1 MEKKLSI
8 LIPVY
13 NTGEYLRACLDSVLA
28 QTLEEWELI
37 LIDDGSRDSS
47 GAICDEYAAKDDRV
61 RVVHKENEGVSVA
74 RNLGLSL
81 AQGEYV
87 GFVDS
92 DDRVEPEMFEALYAA
107 ARQSGADI
115 AMCDAVT
122 VYGDGRTEVDTI
134 PQLPSSG
141 WNAKER
147 WTPDLLMRIAG
158 VVWRCIYRRELL
170 ERHRIRFPEGLRF
183 SEDRIF
189 NLYAMGA
196 ANGVAYCK
204 VPYYRQFMRQGSAV
218 HKFYPDY
225 FEIVKD
231 AYRRTQTAISGAWE
245 NDEAIRTAYLSQ
257 FVGGAIAAVNNY
269 FYRTS
274 TLPFKERWEKVREL
288 CEDAELRH
296 ALARTEFGGVRRR
309 WMLSKRVGLLCLC
322 AQVLNLK
329 YGR

>member
-61 RVVHKENEGVSVA
+61 RVVHKENEGVSIA

-92 DDRVEPEMFEALYAA
+92 DDRVEPEMFAALYAA

-122 VYGDGRTEVDTI
+122 VYGDGRTEADTI
-134 PQLPSSG
+134 GRLNRSDFVCEE
-141 WNAKER
+141 K
-147 WTPDLLMRIAG
+147 WTPELLLELAG
-158 VVWRCIYRRELL
+158 SACRCIYRRELL
-170 ERHRIRFPEGLRF
+170 EQHQIRFPEGLRF

-189 NLYAMGA
+189 NLYAMGY

-204 VPYYRQFMRQGSAV
+204 VPYYRRLMRQGSAV

-225 FEIVKD
+225 FSIVKD
-231 AYRRTQTAISGAWE
+231 AHGRTQTAIAGAWG

-274 TLPFKERWEKVREL
+274 TLSPKERWKKVREL
-288 CEDAELRH
+288 CEDGELRQ
-296 ALARTEFGGVRRR
+296 ALTRTEFGGVRGK
-309 WMLSKRVGLLCLC
+309 WMLKK
-322 AQVLNLK
+322 AVLRLALAANLTNLK
-329 YGR
+329 YKR